1 MKTYYEINTS
11 GINELTESTFRQ
23 TYNESQHLY
32 LMDVLVEDRHDLY
45 DELKDFD
52 IKKEIL
58 QYAQDPSQHIRF
70 ETIDE
75 ITYGE
80 LAFFRE
86 EPAPSMEFIGIIAS
100 NNLLVLIHLKNE
112 NLTAE
117 IARQVTDA
125 IQHAKTTVDLGFLL
139 YTIIHEILT
148 KYAQNILS
156 YREEIEEFGRGLI
169 DNPNEVNPDDFL
181 ASKTRLSSF
190 SQVFEKLYFTLNFP
204 PVKSLVDIDSPYQ
217 AYFNDLLKTTDI
229 LKQSLEKAEDRLN
242 SLHAHYL
249 LTIQEKS
256 NKRINFL
263 TIIQAIFVPLT
274 LFAGI
279 YGMNFDYIPELK
291 FRYAYFVFLGAMV
304 IIAAGFLRYFY
315 KNGWFD

>member
-11 GINELTESTFRQ
+11 GINELAESKFIQ
-23 TYNESQHLY
+23 TYDETQNLY
-32 LMDVLVEDRHDLY
+32 LMDLQVEDRHDLY
-45 DELKDFD
+45 DELKAFD

-58 QYAQDPSQHIRF
+58 EYAQNPSQHIRF
-70 ETIDE
+70 ETIDA

-80 LAFFRE
+80 LAFFRKE
-86 EPAPSMEFIGIIAS
+86 QSPSIEFIGIIARK
-100 NNLLVLIHLKNE
+100 NLLVLIHVKNE
-112 NLTAE
+112 NLSTE
-117 IARQVTDA
+117 IARQVSAA
-125 IQHAKTTVDLGFLL
+125 IQHAKTNVDLGFLL

-156 YREEIEEFGRGLI
+156 YREEIEEFGRDLI
-169 DNPNEVNPDDFL
+169 DNPNEVNPEDFL
-181 ASKTRLSSF
+181 ASKSRLSSF
-190 SQVFEKLYFTLNFP
+190 AQVFEKLYFTLNFP
-204 PVKSLVDIDSPYQ
+204 PVKSLVDIESPYQ

-249 LTIQEKS
+249 LTLQEKS

-279 YGMNFDYIPELK
+279 YGMNFEYIPELK
-291 FRYAYFVFLGAMV
+291 FRYAYFAFLGAMV